1 MKFLQEQVDDSFAKK
16 TFAGLTNMDAYVDL
30 LTMQLLMQL
39 FINTKQ
45 FLRRYKE
52 IFSGTQYQ

>member
-1 MKFLQEQVDDSFAKK
+1 MKFLQEQVDDWFTKK

-45 FLRRYKE
+45 FLRCYKE